1 MNINLIYQNNSFNFD
16 LRKDISI
23 NYLEDLASKLIKKD
37 KSSFELLYKDN
48 NLSENKNSFLKD
60 IVKIEPNIPINIL
73 IKLKSV
79 TKFSKLKLLK
89 NINNSDNSN
98 EVSNNLNLNETEIS
112 QSMTENSV
120 KVFQNLSKNKFSKK
134 KIEEYTTQN
143 KVFEEICNSK
153 DNEIISLM
161 KTLSQKIK
169 EYDDILYKNC
179 KKSFNKNNNKLIT
192 FEKNIMNFKDKQ
204 IQFIKKLINFFE
216 AKEQNDSSMQNI
228 DLDEFYKEL
237 NLYDNKDISI
247 VQNINRIKNLEK
259 NLSPIKSKNYT
270 NNNKELPL
278 IHNNNIRIVN
288 KLNLSEKKADKT
300 ININNNDKEEKKEKF
315 LYNSE
320 KRIIRKMPINDNNI
334 LSNKL
339 YNNINIKEGNQFN
352 SLDSNKNINNK
363 IYLQRNSLDNTTKAN
378 TNISDNSNSSK
389 AQEKITNKSHLILPI
404 KLSNKSK
411 KNTNI
416 NNNKNSNTDENNID
430 KNKNDSTRNKNYS
443 DLFKRVNTIQNINYN
458 RKRVSHLFEISESL
472 IRESKESES
481 DRYNDNSSEK
491 ESSDNDDSN
500 EIRHKNKKVF
510 NDNEDIKK
518 LKMNLNKKKNTS
530 INYSQIKNSKIGYL
544 IKARNRKVNQRI
556 KKLGNNPNDFL
567 I

>member
-23 NYLEDLASKLIKKD
+23 KYLEDLASKLIKKD
-37 KSSFELLYKDN
+37 KSSFELLYKDK

-60 IVKIEPNIPINIL
+60 IAKIELNIPINIL
-73 IKLKSV
+73 IKIKSA
-79 TKFSKLKLLK
+79 TKFSKLNLLK

-112 QSMTENSV
+112 QSMTENSI
-120 KVFQNLSKNKFSKK
+120 KAFQNLSKNKFSKK

-153 DNEIISLM
+153 DNEIIYLM

-179 KKSFNKNNNKLIT
+179 KKNFNKNNNKLIT

-237 NLYDNKDISI
+237 NMYDNKDISI

-278 IHNNNIRIVN
+278 IHNNNIRSAN
-288 KLNLSEKKADKT
+288 KLNLSERKEEKT
-300 ININNNDKEEKKEKF
+300 INININNKEEKKDKI

-363 IYLQRNSLDNTTKAN
+363 IYLQRNSIDNTTKAN

-389 AQEKITNKSHLILPI
+389 AQEKIINKSHLILPI

-416 NNNKNSNTDENNID
+416 NYNKNSNTDENNID

-458 RKRVSHLFEISESL
+458 RNRVSHLFEISESL
-472 IRESKESES
+472 IRESKESET

-500 EIRHKNKKVF
+500 EMRHKNKNIF
-510 NDNEDIKK
+510 NNNEDIKK
-518 LKMNLNKKKNTS
+518 LKMNLNKKKNAS